1 MLMRFNFRVKIAI
14 LTVFFMIAKSQTLE
28 GVTSLQ
34 KDGSHIVMWDLEKCS
49 LKEAEKTLKKVQ
61 RRFRL
66 SDIYIT
72 SDMQGSYRGWCYS
85 KVDFRRYLEIL
96 LKTKF
101 LDWNF
106 FYWTVVRG
114 KATLRTSNKKNRPP
128 QRVVS
133 VLESFPAPFPSS
145 CQKVVYDTG
154 LTKRG
159 LAILL
164 GD

>member
-1 MLMRFNFRVKIAI
+1 MRFNFRFKIAN
-14 LTVFFMIAKSQTLE
+14 LTVFFMIAETQRLE

-34 KDGSHIVMWDLEKCS
+34 SDCSHIVMWDLENCTQQEAERS
-49 LKEAEKTLKKVQ
+49 LKEVQ
-61 RRFRL
+61 RKHGL
-66 SDIYIT
+66 SHIYLV
-72 SDMQGSYRGWCYS
+72 SDVERSYRGWCYS
-85 KVDFRRYLEIL
+85 RVDFETLLKIL
-96 LKTKF
+96 LGTRF

-114 KATLRTSNKKNRPP
+114 KATLRTSNKKDRPP

-145 CQKVVYDTG
+145 CQKVVYGTG

-159 LAILL
+159 LTILL